1 MEDVL
6 KILESDCRVSPETI
20 ASMTGRTVE
29 DVEAIISDCEKKG
42 IIHAYKAVVDWD
54 RVSDDRVVAFID
66 VTVAPER
73 GVGFDDLA
81 RRIYRFPEVRSIY
94 LVSGL
99 HDLRVVVA
107 GRSIKE
113 VAFFVAEKLATFD
126 RVQSTTTHFL
136 LKTYKSEGVIF
147 ETQEMDR
154 RLAVAP

>member
-6 KILESDCRVSPETI
+6 KILESDCRVTPETI

-29 DVEAIISDCEKKG
+29 EVDEIISDCEERG

-54 RVSDDRVVAFID
+54 RVGDDRVVAFID

-73 GVGFDDLA
+73 GTGFDDLA
-81 RRIYRFPEVRSIY
+81 HRIYRFPEVRSVY

-107 GRSIKE
+107 GKSIKE
-113 VAFFVAEKLATFD
+113 VAFFVAEKLSTFD
-126 RVQSTTTHFL
+126 RVQSTSTHFL

-147 ETQEMDR
+147 DAPEMDR